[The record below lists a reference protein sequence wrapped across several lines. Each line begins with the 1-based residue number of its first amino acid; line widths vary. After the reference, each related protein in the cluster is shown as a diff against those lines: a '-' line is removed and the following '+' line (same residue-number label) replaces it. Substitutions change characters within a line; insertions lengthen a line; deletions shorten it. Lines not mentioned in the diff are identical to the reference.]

1 MDGFE
6 CQQEDLEL
14 DTELDREPDREPVK
28 LLEDWSDVMDG
39 GGSGNDSGS

>member
-14 DTELDREPDREPVK
+14 DTELDREPVK